1 MKKFFTFALMVLVS
15 LSMSAAKKKAK
26 APEGIK
32 NGPLS
37 FNRVECNLGR
47 VDAGTATRTMTFEFT
62 NVSNRPVSIS
72 DLQWEGARLEVSW
85 MVNPTPPQGKNTIT
99 VEWTP
104 NYHWEDVP
112 DQYNWFTD
120 IHVLYTDG
128 SKNYDQPLKVGGQI
142 FLKRSEVFNRR
153 IGKLR
158 MHRLNAVW
166 NFCVCGD
173 ELPFTMQYAN
183 LTDKQMDVQIGLC
196 DKQGHIYKN
205 LIHETLNPMQESK
218 VEPAISVEDLSV
230 IHSTHIAFYVDGALQ
245 AIEPVEIIRWDKAD
259 DSTRK
264 AWKLNRGYTF
274 EIKGCPYKYVYDVE
288 DEEEWKR
295 LY

>member
-1 MKKFFTFALMVLVS
+1 MKKFLTFALLLLMSV
-15 LSMSAAKKKAK
+15 SMSAAKKAK
-26 APEGIK
+26 APKGIK

-37 FNRVECNLGR
+37 FNRVECDLGR
-47 VDAGTATRTMTFEFT
+47 VDAGTSARTIRFEFT
-62 NVSNRPVSIS
+62 NISKNPVSIT
-72 DLQWEGARLEVSW
+72 DIQWEGARLEVSW
-85 MVNPTPPQGKNTIT
+85 LINPTPPQGSNTIT

-120 IHVLYTDG
+120 VHVLYSDG
-128 SKNYDQPLKVGGQI
+128 KKNYDQPLKVGGQI

-153 IGKLR
+153 IGALR
-158 MHRLNAVW
+158 MHRLCAVW

-183 LTDKQMDVQIGLC
+183 LTDKKMDVQIGLC
-196 DKQGHIYKN
+196 DKQGHIYRD
-205 LIHETLNPMQESK
+205 LIHETLAPKQESK
-218 VEPAISVEDLSV
+218 IEPVVNVEDFSV
-230 IHSTHIAFYVDGALQ
+230 VHSTHIAFYVDGVLQ

-264 AWKLNRGYTF
+264 AWKRKRGYTF
-274 EIKGCPYKYVYDVE
+274 DIKGCPYKYVYDAE
-288 DEEEWKR
+288 DEEEWRR